1 MAAHLIGPARAGAT
15 LNDQLMN
22 HSANHQHHPHRTY
35 PIPHKGGCYFSVW
48 APEKK
53 TMTLHL
59 LTRGRPDTGIAMQ
72 KDDQGYFVAE
82 VEGATAGDRY
92 YYIPEEGQ
100 QYPDPCSQYQPEGLN
115 GPSQVVDHTAF
126 SWQDGAWRGKP
137 LAALIFYEIHVGT
150 FTPEGTFEAIIP
162 RLDDLVQLGVNA
174 LELMP
179 VAQNPGTRNWGY
191 DGVYLYAVQHN
202 YGGPDGLKKLVDAC
216 HRRGLAVFLDVV
228 YNHLGRE
235 GNCLE
240 GIGPYFSGRYHTP
253 WGKALNFDDAWSDG
267 VRAFVTGNVLHWA
280 QHYHLDGLRLDA
292 VHEIYDRNAV
302 SIWENMQASVRQW
315 TLQSGRPFYLIA
327 ESDLNDP
334 RTVQPTTSGGQGFD
348 AQWLDDFHHALYV
361 LLDSEARRN
370 YGDYGELQQFAR
382 AYTEGFVFTG
392 EYANFRHRRHGAS
405 SANLPPERFVIF
417 NQNHDLP
424 GNRPGGERLSM
435 LVNFERLKLAA
446 AAVLL
451 SPYLPMLF
459 MGEEYGERT
468 PFYFF
473 SDYSQPQTAATLREE
488 RKKQFEG
495 FGWTA
500 EAPDPQQKATFLD
513 CILKWSLR
521 RDGIHRQLL
530 EWHRRLISL
539 RKTHPLLAGNHIAAN
554 HLRADLLGTTGLAI
568 VRHAEDLK
576 HRLLILFNFS
586 CNPLTTTIPYG
597 DSDTAWT
604 RLLASTVGAW
614 AGENAACPPPPHMI
628 STGQP
633 VQLPPCSAS
642 VYEWRASRPAP

>member
-1 MAAHLIGPARAGAT
+1 
-15 LNDQLMN
+15 MN
-22 HSANHQHHPHRTY
+22 HSTNHQHHPLRTY
-35 PIPHKGGCYFSVW
+35 PILHKGRCQFSVW

-53 TMTLHL
+53 SMTLHL
-59 LTRGRPDTGIAMQ
+59 LARGKPATDIAMQ
-72 KDDQGYFVAE
+72 KDDQGYFMTE
-82 VEGATAGDRY
+82 VEGVTAGDRY
-92 YYIPEEGQ
+92 YYIPEGGQ
-100 QYPDPCSQYQPEGLN
+100 EYPDPCSQYQPEGLN
-115 GPSQVVDHTAF
+115 GPSQVIDHAGF
-126 SWQDGAWRGKP
+126 AWQDGAWRGKP
-137 LAALIFYEIHVGT
+137 LASLIFYEIHVGA

-162 RLDDLVQLGVNA
+162 RLDDLAILGVNA
-174 LELMP
+174 LQLMP

-202 YGGPDGLKKLVDAC
+202 YGGPEGFKKLIDAC
-216 HRRGLAVFLDVV
+216 HRRGIAVFLDVV
-228 YNHLGRE
+228 YNHIGRE

-240 GIGPYFSGRYHTP
+240 CFGPYFSARYHTP

-267 VRAFVTGNVLHWA
+267 VRAFVTGNVLHWV
-280 QHYHLDGLRLDA
+280 QHYHLDGLRFDA

-302 SIWENMQASVRQW
+302 SIWDDLQAAVRQC
-315 TLQSGRPFYLIA
+315 TLQCGRPFYLIA

-334 RTVQPTTSGGQGFD
+334 RTVQPATSGGQGFD

-361 LLDSEARRN
+361 LLDTEARRH
-370 YGDYGELQQFAR
+370 YGDYGELHQFAR

-392 EYANFRHRRHGAS
+392 EYAHFRHRRHGTS
-405 SANLPPERFVIF
+405 SASLPRERFVVF

-435 LVNFERLKLAA
+435 LVDFERLKLAA

-459 MGEEYGERT
+459 MGEEYGEGT

-473 SDYSQPQTAATLREE
+473 SDYSRPQTAEALREE
-488 RKKQFEG
+488 RKKQFEE
-495 FGWTA
+495 FGWNT
-500 EAPDPQQKATFLD
+500 EAPDPQEKSTFLD
-513 CILKWSLR
+513 CILKWSVR

-539 RKTHPLLAGNHIAAN
+539 RRTHPLLAGLCGDPQTNPSGHHI
-554 HLRADLLGTTGLAI
+554 RADLLGTNGLAV
-568 VRHAEDLK
+568 VRHATDLR

-586 CNPLTTTIPYG
+586 DTPLTTIIPYG
-597 DSDTAWT
+597 DSHTLWT

-614 AGENAACPPPPHMI
+614 ASQHAISSPPPHTI
-628 STGQP
+628 STGEP
-633 VQLPPCSAS
+633 MQLPPWSSS
-642 VYEWRASRPAP
+642 VYEWQSPNAFPD

>member
-1 MAAHLIGPARAGAT
+1 
-15 LNDQLMN
+15 MN
-22 HSANHQHHPHRTY
+22 HSTNHQHHPLRTY
-35 PIPHKGGCYFSVW
+35 PIPHKGGCHFSVW

-59 LTRGRPDTGIAMQ
+59 LTRPASIAMQ
-72 KDDQGYFVAE
+72 KDDQGYFTAE
-82 VEGATAGDRY
+82 VEDVTAGDRY

-115 GPSQVVDHTAF
+115 GPSQIIDHAGF
-126 SWQDGAWRGKP
+126 AWQDGAWRGKP
-137 LAALIFYEIHVGT
+137 LASLIFYEIHVGA

-162 RLDDLVQLGVNA
+162 RLDDLAQLGINA

-216 HRRGLAVFLDVV
+216 HRRGITVFLDVV
-228 YNHLGRE
+228 YNHIGRE
-235 GNCLE
+235 GNSLE
-240 GIGPYFSGRYHTP
+240 CFGPYFSARYHTP

-292 VHEIYDRNAV
+292 VHEIYDRNAI
-302 SIWENMQASVRQW
+302 SIWDDLQTAVRQW

-334 RTVQPTTSGGQGFD
+334 RTVQPVTSGGQGFD
-348 AQWLDDFHHALYV
+348 GQWLDDFHHALYV
-361 LLDSEARRN
+361 LLDSEGRRH

-382 AYTEGFVFTG
+382 ACTDGFVHSG
-392 EYANFRHRRHGAS
+392 EYVHFRHHRHGAS
-405 SANLPPERFVIF
+405 SAGLPPERFVVF

-424 GNRPGGERLSM
+424 GNRPDGERLSM
-435 LVNFERLKLAA
+435 IVDFERLKLAA

-473 SDYSQPQTAATLREE
+473 SDYSQPQTAEALRKE

-495 FGWTA
+495 FGWDT
-500 EAPDPQQKATFLD
+500 EAPDPQERSTFLD

-539 RKTHPLLAGNHIAAN
+539 RKTHPLLAGNHITPN
-554 HLRADLLGTTGLAI
+554 HIRADLLGTTGLA
-568 VRHAEDLK
+568 VSRQAADPK

-586 CNPLTTTIPYG
+586 AAPLTTNIPYG
-597 DSDTAWT
+597 NTDTTWT

-614 AGENAACPPPPHMI
+614 AGENAASPPPPHMI

-633 VQLPPCSAS
+633 IQLPPCSAS
-642 VYEWRASRPAP
+642 VYEWRASHPVP